1 MDKSS
6 KISVVIP
13 LYNKENSIRK
23 TIYSVLQQTYD
34 NIEILVINDGS
45 TDGSLDIIK
54 AIKSDKIR
62 IITQN
67 NSGVS
72 AARNRGIEEA
82 VGDWVVFLDADDFMF
97 PNALSHLY
105 NLVKKANLSIG
116 CANFF
121 ILNKDYKIF
130 PYFRSKY
137 NGVTDNINKQMLFDQ
152 AFLRMGNSI
161 FSKEILSNMRF
172 NPLFKRY
179 EDLDFFLRV
188 THNQQVVVSSTPV
201 MVYSYLNGS
210 LASDFS
216 DVTKD
221 YLSHIE
227 FTNTNF
233 WEKIFLLQI
242 LIRERKN
249 YKDINLC
256 SFYPSMN
263 SFFKLVNVMDILLS
277 IRKKIFAKMFN
288 I

>member
-6 KISVVIP
+6 KISVIIP
-13 LYNKENSIRK
+13 LYNKENCIRK

-54 AIKSDKIR
+54 TIKSDKIR

-105 NLVKKANLSIG
+105 NLVKNANLSIG

-121 ILNKDYKIF
+121 ILNKDYNVY
-130 PYFRSKY
+130 PYLRSKY
-137 NGVTDNINKQMLFDQ
+137 NGATDNINKQMLFGQ

-161 FSKEILSNMRF
+161 FSKEIMSNMRF
-172 NPLFKRY
+172 NSSFKRY

-188 THNQQVVVSSTPV
+188 THNQQVAVSSTPV
-201 MVYSYLNGS
+201 VVYSYLNGG
-210 LASDFS
+210 LAKEFS

-256 SFYPSMN
+256 SLYPSMN
-263 SFFKLVNVMDILLS
+263 GFLKLVNVIDFFLRV
-277 IRKKIFAKMFN
+277 RKKIFMKKFN

>member
-1 MDKSS
+1 
-6 KISVVIP
+6 
-13 LYNKENSIRK
+13 
-23 TIYSVLQQTYD
+23 
-34 NIEILVINDGS
+34 
-45 TDGSLDIIK
+45 
-54 AIKSDKIR
+54 
-62 IITQN
+62 
-67 NSGVS
+67 
-72 AARNRGIEEA
+72 
-82 VGDWVVFLDADDFMF
+82 
-97 PNALSHLY
+97 
-105 NLVKKANLSIG
+105 
-116 CANFF
+116 
-121 ILNKDYKIF
+121 
-130 PYFRSKY
+130 
-137 NGVTDNINKQMLFDQ
+137 MLFEQ

-172 NPLFKRY
+172 NSLFKRY

-227 FTNTNF
+227 FENTNF

-263 SFFKLVNVMDILLS
+263 SFLKLVNVMDILLRV
-277 IRKKIFAKMFN
+277 RKKIFTKMFN